1 MAAGRRTAWQIT
13 ARGRESW
20 PSLKALLL
28 SCSMRFSISNGTI
41 TQLITHTH
49 TRQKSESGFLSKQHR
64 IRMLQV
70 QAEHLQSIATESHA
84 LHAPGLTVGGQDA
97 VVCNR
102 VSCLQT
108 WLA

>member
-28 SCSMRFSISNGTI
+28 SCSMRFSISNGII

-49 TRQKSESGFLSKQHR
+49 KPTE
-64 IRMLQV
+64 IRERFPLQ
-70 QAEHLQSIATESHA
+70 IASDSNATSA
-84 LHAPGLTVGGQDA
+84 GGAPTKYR
-97 VVCNR
+97 N
-102 VSCLQT
+102 
-108 WLA
+108 